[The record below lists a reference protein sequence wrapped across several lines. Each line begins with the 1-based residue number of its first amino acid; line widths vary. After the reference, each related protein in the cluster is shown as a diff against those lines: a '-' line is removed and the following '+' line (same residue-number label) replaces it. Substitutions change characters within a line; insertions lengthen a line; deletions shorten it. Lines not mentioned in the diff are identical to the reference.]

1 MGPTI
6 RYTGLTFLV
15 LVIHWTAIVQVTFDL
30 HTSQF
35 LTPLVSTQSV
45 QEVSLPLLDR
55 GVEGLFEGRVASD
68 DVDCKGRRIL
78 AVEEEGEG
86 FGDVIALEGSVSNE

>member
-1 MGPTI
+1 M
-6 RYTGLTFLV
+6 V
-15 LVIHWTAIVQVTFDL
+15 LVIHWTAIVQVTVDF
-30 HTSQF
+30 HASQF

-55 GVEGLFEGRVASD
+55 GVEGLFEGRVAAD
-68 DVDCKGRRIL
+68 DVDGEGRGVL

-86 FGDVIALEGSVSNE
+86 FGDVIALEGSVSDE

>member
-1 MGPTI
+1 MLI
-6 RYTGLTFLV
+6 
-15 LVIHWTAIVQVTFDL
+15 IHWTAIVQVTFGL
-30 HTSQF
+30 HASQI

-45 QEVSLPLLDR
+45 QEVGLSLLDR
-55 GVEGLFEGRVASD
+55 GVESLFEGRVAAD

-86 FGDVIALEGSVSNE
+86 FGDVIALEDSVSNE